1 MKTRT
6 TALLLAVA
14 LAAQVHAAWTQ
25 NTSHDEF
32 EGATRVVASV
42 TVTGEP
48 YNTAAFTLRCVDGAT
63 AKDAEL
69 AAYFTFGYLNRAG
82 DDKAPLRVKF
92 GDDPPFDW
100 EVHSV
105 AEGRRGLFMMLSV
118 ERFEKIA
125 QAESFK
131 VRVAYHNEVGPTT
144 IDFPMEGAREAIAFV
159 MESECGA
166 NYKAALAARLAAL
179 DAENAYMRA
188 RVPCVKHRFARANKE
203 ALWRSCMRE
212 QGVEPCSV
220 QSCNFPSNVG
230 GFSETACRDICAAGG
245 H

>member
-1 MKTRT
+1 MKARI

-14 LAAQVHAAWTQ
+14 LAAHVHAAWTQ

-48 YNTAAFTLRCVDGAT
+48 YNTAAFTLRCVDGTT
-63 AKDAEL
+63 AKDADL
-69 AAYFTFGYLNRAG
+69 DAYFTFGYLNRAG
-82 DDKAPLRVKF
+82 DDEAPLRVKF
-92 GDDPPFDW
+92 GDAPPFDW

-105 AEGRRGLFMMLSV
+105 AEGRRGLFMILSM
-118 ERFEKIA
+118 ERFEKMA

-166 NYKAALAARLAAL
+166 NYKAK
-179 DAENAYMRA
+179 NAYMRA
-188 RVPCVKHRFARANKE
+188 RVPCIKHRFGRANKE

-212 QGVEPCSV
+212 QGVEPCSA
-220 QSCNFPSNVG
+220 QSCKFPSYAR
-230 GFSETACRDICAAGG
+230 GFAETACRDICAAGD